1 MQFEEQPSWFDNKA
15 TSITSQRADG
25 STREEAKTVL
35 ASAANIA
42 KALSMAA
49 NSCKN
54 GC

>member
-25 STREEAKTVL
+25 SAREEAKTVL
-35 ASAANIA
+35 VRSAANIA

-49 NSCKN
+49 DSC
-54 GC
+54 